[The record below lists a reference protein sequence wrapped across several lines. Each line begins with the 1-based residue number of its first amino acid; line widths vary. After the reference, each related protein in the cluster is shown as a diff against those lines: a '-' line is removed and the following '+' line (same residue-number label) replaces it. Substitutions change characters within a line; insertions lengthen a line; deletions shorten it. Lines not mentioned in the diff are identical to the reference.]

1 MTYTFALSQ
10 RSLPVRCLCVL
21 LCVLVLWCF
30 FMVPRAGAV
39 VAEAELAYWG
49 GAIIVSVLAAGGM
62 ALATGDA
69 QKVGS
74 AMYGALKDTGGKAWD
89 SICGLASWAAAAGS
103 KAKDAAFRVG
113 ADVWQA
119 ISDLFNKSYSDGE
132 FSLPVS
138 ADLGF
143 YVNTAEK
150 AQAVL
155 DAWDYDVRNPSR
167 VLYIGENVYTI
178 RVDSSKI
185 VVHWNIPDMDYWEF
199 DIDPSKGNFTCFFQI
214 NALNHYTGSQLM
226 QDSLQVYAYVLYE
239 TGDSDRE
246 RMGSV
251 RINAYPWVGTFP
263 AGGEK
268 VAVTGDLVYPSDDYL
283 VKVPDIPA
291 TDSVTGA
298 LAWPS
303 DAVYTKDAIAVPY
316 PVDSEGVKVPDI
328 PYDKALDKSTGKTLD
343 DTDTGTDTKPGE
355 DTDTGASTAGLIGS
369 IIELLKN
376 FFDSPSDFKLNF
388 DGFKN
393 LILPDR
399 FPFCIP
405 FDMVKA
411 VKLFAAA
418 AADFVFRI
426 DLDTQYFSV
435 HHTVDLT
442 PYAVPIAFF
451 RYACVFWFAW
461 ILISRT
467 HDLIK
472 W

>member
-74 AMYGALKDTGGKAWD
+74 AMYSALKDTGGKAWD
-89 SICGLASWAAAAGS
+89 SIQAMAAWAASAGS
-103 KAKDAAFRVG
+103 KVKDAAFRVG
-113 ADVWQA
+113 KDVWQA
-119 ISDLFNKSYSDGE
+119 ITDCFNNSYSDGSFLIDGNSFSFDASSE
-132 FSLPVS
+132 DYNAKRALFDAFNTKNFSRVSVSSSSGLYIASFSLVEHGSYECRWSSSISSPSGLETCSDVFGSFCAVKLASHYRSCGFVFYGYKADGSIYNYSDIEWIGAEGDTVVTGYYGIDVS
-138 ADLGF
+138 L
-143 YVNTAEK
+143 
-150 AQAVL
+150 
-155 DAWDYDVRNPSR
+155 S
-167 VLYIGENVYTI
+167 
-178 RVDSSKI
+178 
-185 VVHWNIPDMDYWEF
+185 
-199 DIDPSKGNFTCFFQI
+199 
-214 NALNHYTGSQLM
+214 
-226 QDSLQVYAYVLYE
+226 
-239 TGDSDRE
+239 
-246 RMGSV
+246 
-251 RINAYPWVGTFP
+251 
-263 AGGEK
+263 
-268 VAVTGDLVYPSDDYL
+268 GDLVYPGDDYL

-388 DGFKN
+388 DGFKESD
-393 LILPDR
+393 P
-399 FPFCIP
+399 
-405 FDMVKA
+405 A
-411 VKLFAAA
+411 GS
-418 AADFVFRI
+418 
-426 DLDTQYFSV
+426 FSFL
-435 HHTVDLT
+435 H
-442 PYAVPIAFF
+442 PI
-451 RYACVFWFAW
+451 
-461 ILISRT
+461 
-467 HDLIK
+467 
-472 W
+472 

>member
-1 MTYTFALSQ
+1 MTYTFALSR
-10 RSLPVRCLCVL
+10 RSLPMRCLCVL

-89 SICGLASWAAAAGS
+89 SVCSLASWAAAAGS

-113 ADVWQA
+113 KDVWQA
-119 ISDLFNKSYSDGE
+119 ISDLFNKSYSDGKY
-132 FSLPVS
+132 SLPVS
-138 ADLGF
+138 ADSGF
-143 YVNTAEK
+143 YVLGNDDFKK
-150 AQAVL
+150 ALSLFPLVNSYKSLYFHDLALTFELSSDFVEIFDYGTSRGGYSIPDEYSLSQL
-155 DAWDYDVRNPSR
+155 DANFYLYDFYGDGSA
-167 VLYIGENVYTI
+167 IGYGI
-178 RVDSSKI
+178 RVTASGQEIVNKKINGYRVSS
-185 VVHWNIPDMDYWEF
+185 H
-199 DIDPSKGNFTCFFQI
+199 
-214 NALNHYTGSQLM
+214 
-226 QDSLQVYAYVLYE
+226 
-239 TGDSDRE
+239 
-246 RMGSV
+246 
-251 RINAYPWVGTFP
+251 PWVGTYP

-411 VKLFAAA
+411 VKLFAAT
-418 AADFVFRI
+418 AADFVFKI
-426 DLDTQYFSV
+426 DLDTQFFSV

-461 ILISRT
+461 ILLSRT
-467 HDLIK
+467 RDLMK

>member
-1 MTYTFALSQ
+1 MCYCSKGLDLLRRTLCLF
-10 RSLPVRCLCVL
+10 LCVVLL
-21 LCVLVLWCF
+21 LCF
-30 FMVPRAGAV
+30 FLVPRAHAV

-49 GAIIVSVLAAGGM
+49 GAIVVSVLAAGGM

-74 AMYGALKDTGGKAWD
+74 AMYAALKDTGGKAWD
-89 SICGLASWAAAAGS
+89 SIQAMAAWAAAAGS

-119 ISDLFNKSYSDGE
+119 IVDCYSTFFQSNNGVLADSSSLVSFSYTFANADTIKTFFDENVVTYVSLGTAAVFVSYSEPVLSLSYAGNIADGYKTDSGDVSDW
-132 FSLPVS
+132 FSGWGKPAAFGL
-138 ADLGF
+138 DF
-143 YVNTAEK
+143 DYVK
-150 AQAVL
+150 S
-155 DAWDYDVRNPSR
+155 W
-167 VLYIGENVYTI
+167 
-178 RVDSSKI
+178 
-185 VVHWNIPDMDYWEF
+185 
-199 DIDPSKGNFTCFFQI
+199 GNFNSCLIHADGTHF
-214 NALNHYTGSQLM
+214 A
-226 QDSLQVYAYVLYE
+226 
-239 TGDSDRE
+239 
-246 RMGSV
+246 
-251 RINAYPWVGTFP
+251 RINSCSLSWGGTLNVGLGVQLP
-263 AGGEK
+263 K
-268 VAVTGDLVYPSDDYL
+268 SSDLVYPSDDYL

-303 DAVYTKDAIAVPY
+303 DAIYTKDAIAVPY

-411 VKLFAAA
+411 VKLFAVA
-418 AADFVFRI
+418 AADFVFKI
-426 DLDTQYFSV
+426 DLDTQFFSV

-461 ILISRT
+461 ILLSRT
-467 HDLIK
+467 RDLMK